1 MFKQKIWP
9 FIGASGTEY
18 PFTILPKSEKLPQ
31 SAGVFILAY
40 THPRGHMAG
49 WKTTPIL
56 INHADNIALTL
67 DTETQLNHNQTALW
81 NSNFVLLE
89 PSQSA
94 REKCVHDL
102 KILES
107 KDA

>member
-9 FIGASGTEY
+9 FIGTSGTEY

-49 WKTTPIL
+49 WEITPIL
-56 INHADNIALTL
+56 INHANNIALAL
-67 DTETQLNHNQTALW
+67 DTETHLNRDQKAIW
-81 NSNFVLLE
+81 NCNFVLLE

-94 REKCVHDL
+94 REKYVRDL
-102 KILES
+102 KIHES
-107 KDA
+107 KDI